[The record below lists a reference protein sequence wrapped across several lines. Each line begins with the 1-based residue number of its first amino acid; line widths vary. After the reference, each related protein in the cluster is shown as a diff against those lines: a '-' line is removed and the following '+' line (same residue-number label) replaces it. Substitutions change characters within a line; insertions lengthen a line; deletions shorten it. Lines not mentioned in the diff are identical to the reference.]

1 MRAQFVLAEILTG
14 IRRNFSMVLS
24 VILVTFVS
32 LTFVGS
38 AILMQMQI
46 SSMKDYWYDKV
57 QVAVFLCPADSQ
69 APTCTDGEVSE
80 DQRAGVE
87 AALQSEDL
95 GAYVDEV
102 YYEDKATAY
111 RLFEEQFAGTSLAGT
126 VPEDQ
131 MQESFRVKLQD
142 PQQYE
147 IIREYF
153 ASTPGVEEVVDQN
166 RLLDQLFNVMNVAT
180 AIAIGVAALMLLC
193 AVLLIATTIRL
204 SAFSRRRETGIM
216 RLVGASNG
224 FIQLPFVLEGV
235 VAALIGA
242 VLASGALAA
251 VVYFFVGGW
260 LQPRAVGFTL
270 VDLGDIALVGPALIL
285 IGVLMAAI
293 SSVVTLRRYLK
304 V

>member
-1 MRAQFVLAEILTG
+1 MRLQFVLAEIATG

-57 QVAVFLCPADSQ
+57 QVAVFLCPSDSQ

-80 DQRAGVE
+80 GQRAEVKS
-87 AALQSEDL
+87 ALESSEL
-95 GAYVDEV
+95 GGYVDEV

-111 RLFEEQFAGTSLAGT
+111 ELFEEQFKGTSLAGT

-131 MQESFRVKLQD
+131 MQESFRVKLKD

-166 RLLDQLFNVMNVAT
+166 KLLDQLFNIMNVAT
-180 AIAIGVAALMLLC
+180 VIAIGVAALMLLC

-204 SAFSRRRETGIM
+204 SAYSRRRETGIM
-216 RLVGASNG
+216 RLVGASNS

-242 VLASGALAA
+242 LLATGALSA

-260 LQPRAVGFTL
+260 LQPRAAGFTL
-270 VDLGDIALVGPALIL
+270 VGLDDLLIVGPALIL
-285 IGVLMAAI
+285 IGVLMAAV